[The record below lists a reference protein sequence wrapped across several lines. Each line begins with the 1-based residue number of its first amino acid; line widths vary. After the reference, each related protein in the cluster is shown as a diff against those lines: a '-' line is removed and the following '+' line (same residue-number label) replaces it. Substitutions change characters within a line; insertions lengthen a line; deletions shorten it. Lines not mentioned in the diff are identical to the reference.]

1 VSHAA
6 RRRLLGAI
14 ALALVALVALASG
27 TPGLELAEGRPIGIA
42 LQFGDAGGG
51 SGMRGGG
58 LLVTLIVGS
67 VWLSLVLVIVGAIV
81 SPRFRGWLWRTLPP
95 YALLLAALLLV
106 LSLWQPEPGGGAMPG
121 DATPPAPAVAAPAAV
136 PFPAPPELV
145 RRPPAWL
152 SPLLT
157 IVLGGVLAALVW
169 RLSGRIERV
178 APAGDAITRR
188 VAAQADA
195 AAAALAAGADVRD
208 AVIQCYQAM
217 EQLVRS
223 ERGIVRDL
231 ALTPRE
237 FEQQLVMRGID
248 ATAIAQLVRLFERV
262 RYGAQASDAH
272 LAQQA
277 RDCFAAIAQS
287 TARRP

>member
-1 VSHAA
+1 MSHAA

-14 ALALVALVALASG
+14 ALALVALVVLASG
-27 TPGLELAEGRPIGIA
+27 MPGLELAEGRPIGIV

-67 VWLSLVLVIVGAIV
+67 VWLSLVLVVIGAIV
-81 SPRFRGWLWRTLPP
+81 SPRFRSWLWRTLPS
-95 YALLLAALLLV
+95 YALLMAALLLV

-121 DATPPAPAVAAPAAV
+121 AATSPAPADDAPAV
-136 PFPAPPELV
+136 EPLPAPPELV

-157 IVLGGVLAALVW
+157 IVLGGALAALAW
-169 RLSGRIERV
+169 RLSGRIERT

-195 AAAALAAGADVRD
+195 AATALAAGADVRD

-237 FEQQLVMRGID
+237 FEQQLVGRGID
-248 ATAIAQLVRLFERV
+248 AAAIAQLVRLFERV
-262 RYGAQASDAH
+262 RYGAQAGDAE
-272 LAQQA
+272 LAHQA
-277 RDCFAAIAQS
+277 RDCFTAIAQS
-287 TARRP
+287 ATRRP

>member
-1 VSHAA
+1 MSHAA

-14 ALALVALVALASG
+14 ALALVALVVLASG
-27 TPGLELAEGRPIGIA
+27 MPGLELAEGRPIGIV

-67 VWLSLVLVIVGAIV
+67 VWLSLVLVVIGAIV
-81 SPRFRGWLWRTLPP
+81 SPRFRSWLWRTLPS
-95 YALLLAALLLV
+95 YALLMAALLLV

-121 DATPPAPAVAAPAAV
+121 AATSPAPADDAPAV
-136 PFPAPPELV
+136 EPLPAPPELV

-157 IVLGGVLAALVW
+157 IVLGGALAALAW
-169 RLSGRIERV
+169 RLSGRIERT

-195 AAAALAAGADVRD
+195 AATALAAGADVRD

-237 FEQQLVMRGID
+237 FEQQLVGRGID
-248 ATAIAQLVRLFERV
+248 AAAIAQLVRLFERV
-262 RYGAQASDAH
+262 RYGAQAGDAE
-272 LAQQA
+272 LAHQA

-287 TARRP
+287 TTRRP